1 MKINET
7 LEWEIDQVVW
17 GFFLYEKDIDLA
29 ILTLKAP
36 PLSSVSGY
44 HKNATE
50 TYPWM
55 GNYVLWISK
64 RGHST
69 PNPVRTNSSFSVTST
84 WYSGGAPLQNF
95 ISIES
100 CETQKPSSNV
110 DPLNSYLMNCSQCR
124 DTLMRLTSWEMR
136 IDSVGSYPSTK
147 VLFSLSC
154 LMTVTPISFFI
165 IHVFVGWANVHRY
178 TRTFQMTLVS
188 TVTVGSI
195 PMVKFI
201 SLTTCSWRTHPPNVF
216 TSQFANHRFWKPNPA
231 TKRNVKPRL
240 KLKKP

>member
-1 MKINET
+1 
-7 LEWEIDQVVW
+7 
-17 GFFLYEKDIDLA
+17 
-29 ILTLKAP
+29 
-36 PLSSVSGY
+36 
-44 HKNATE
+44 
-50 TYPWM
+50 M
-55 GNYVLWISK
+55 GNYVLWISR

-69 PNPVRTNSSFSVTST
+69 PNLVRTNSSFSVTST
-84 WYSGGAPLQNF
+84 WYSGGAPLQNV

-100 CETQKPSSNV
+100 CETQKPCSNV

-154 LMTVTPISFFI
+154 LMTVTPISFLI

-216 TSQFANHRFWKPNPA
+216 TSQFANNRFWKPNPA

-240 KLKKP
+240 KLKKTLSYLTQA